1 MVNRPAPDFTLTTF
15 KGTTISLEDL
25 RGKPVVINFWASW
38 CPPCRIEAPLIE
50 RTWRAYKK
58 RGPIFIGVN
67 IQDRK
72 EDALNYIREFD
83 ITYPN
88 GPDPTGEIA
97 IDYGVSGLPVT
108 FFVSSRGEVVMN
120 ALAVLLPFG
129 YSFGAGM
136 VSTVNPCGF
145 SMLPAYLSL
154 YLGGRHDGTASRHFI
169 LRGGKALLIGTAV
182 TLGFTVLFSF
192 FGVILWA
199 GGYILMQYLP
209 WLGLFV
215 GATLA
220 SLGLFLLA
228 GKSIHTALPAR
239 LANRMGTPES
249 QGFKT
254 YFIFGIGYGM
264 ASLGCT
270 LPVFL
275 VVVGSAIK
283 SQGFSNGL
291 FQFFS
296 YSLGMGAVLTAKY
309 RCSPWRSGDLFASY
323 RALYGANCRRPVAD
337 IRILPDLLLVNQR
350 RITRLK
356 I

>member
-1 MVNRPAPDFTLTTF
+1 MT
-15 KGTTISLEDL
+15 E
-25 RGKPVVINFWASW
+25 
-38 CPPCRIEAPLIE
+38 
-50 RTWRAYKK
+50 
-58 RGPIFIGVN
+58 
-67 IQDRK
+67 IQILL
-72 EDALNYIREFD
+72 ANW
-83 ITYPN
+83 
-88 GPDPTGEIA
+88 
-97 IDYGVSGLPVT
+97 
-108 FFVSSRGEVVMN
+108 MN

-154 YLGGRHDGTASRHFI
+154 YLGDRDDGTASRHII
-169 LRGGKALLIGTAV
+169 LRGAKALLIGTAV

-199 GGYILMQYLP
+199 GGHFLLQYLP

-215 GATLA
+215 GTVLA
-220 SLGLFLLA
+220 CLGLFLLA
-228 GKSIHTALPAR
+228 GRSVHTALPAR
-239 LANRMGTPES
+239 LANMIGTPES

-254 YFIFGIGYGM
+254 YFLFGIGYGL

-296 YSLGMGAVLTAKY
+296 YSLGMGAVLT
-309 RCSPWRSGDLFASY
+309 SL
-323 RALYGANCRRPVAD
+323 ALSLAVFKGGLAIYLRRVLPYMGRIAGA
-337 IRILPDLLLVNQR
+337 LLLVSGSYQ
-350 RITRLK
+350 IYYWLTKGGLLA
-356 I
+356 

>member
-1 MVNRPAPDFTLTTF
+1 MT
-15 KGTTISLEDL
+15 E
-25 RGKPVVINFWASW
+25 
-38 CPPCRIEAPLIE
+38 
-50 RTWRAYKK
+50 
-58 RGPIFIGVN
+58 
-67 IQDRK
+67 IQILL
-72 EDALNYIREFD
+72 ANW
-83 ITYPN
+83 
-88 GPDPTGEIA
+88 
-97 IDYGVSGLPVT
+97 
-108 FFVSSRGEVVMN
+108 MN

-154 YLGGRHDGTASRHFI
+154 YLGDRDDGTASSYFI

-192 FGVILWA
+192 FGVIIWA

-215 GATLA
+215 GAVLA
-220 SLGLFLLA
+220 FLGLFLLA
-228 GKSIHTALPAR
+228 GRSVHTALPAR
-239 LANRMGTPES
+239 LANLIGTPET
-249 QGFKT
+249 QGFNT
-254 YFIFGIGYGM
+254 YFLFGIGYGL

-270 LPVFL
+270 LPIFL

-296 YSLGMGAVLTAKY
+296 YSLGMGAVLTA
-309 RCSPWRSGDLFASY
+309 L
-323 RALYGANCRRPVAD
+323 ALSIAVFHGGLAIYLRRVLPYMGRIAGA
-337 IRILPDLLLVNQR
+337 LLLVSGSYQMYYWL
-350 RITRLK
+350 TKGGLLT
-356 I
+356 